1 MAGFGL
7 EKCAYFVIFLK
18 IMEKIV
24 LQWYKVCKNDAKTWF
39 NSIRNINPKSRLG
52 RRESSNDGI
61 VRKILMKGTYI
72 KILTGLLICLLFSG
86 CGQKTEQPEEDL
98 QEYITLRAGAAEIL
112 NDMQIYQGMEETEAE
127 ADEQAGEEQKQ
138 REQAQKERE
147 YQARFDAIERIED
160 IEANDYEI
168 MEEQIFPVVVESC
181 GTEECTFFP
190 AMEKN
195 YNRLAIFLA
204 DGEGNIF
211 FKTNQL
217 ETNNRIP
224 GQLKQVTRNLSA
236 VTFSDLN
243 RDGRTD
249 IVLITKCVNDRGE
262 YAGKPYKV
270 GDVLFQGDKTF
281 YRDWRISDKINR
293 FDMNRSVN
301 SIIAFVKNG
310 RSTEFLYT
318 ATTLDELLKNG
329 FTIIEE
335 QDYARRFEKL
345 GKLQVVPGTFRIS
358 EYDIFMIYL
367 VDEKGDIVWSFQPM
381 GSYDN
386 LYTLRGITGKDVD
399 GDGMKDLVVLA
410 RYTYEGENGELL
422 IQTECAI
429 YYQRTGGFDIDT
441 EFSRKYKCN
450 EEDTMEALIPKIRAY
465 WGWQVE
471 ETEETAEGGEEE
483 N

>member
-1 MAGFGL
+1 MRDTA
-7 EKCAYFVIFLK
+7 
-18 IMEKIV
+18 M
-24 LQWYKVCKNDAKTWF
+24 
-39 NSIRNINPKSRLG
+39 R
-52 RRESSNDGI
+52 
-61 VRKILMKGTYI
+61 ILP
-72 KILTGLLICLLFSG
+72 GLLICFLLFG
-86 CGQKTEQPEEDL
+86 CGQREETEREER
-98 QEYITLRAGAAEIL
+98 QEYIALRAGAAEVL
-112 NDMQIYQGMEETEAE
+112 NDMQIHKGEEETEAG
-127 ADEQAGEEQKQ
+127 AGAQTGKEQEEKERAQ
-138 REQAQKERE
+138 REQAKKEQE
-147 YQARFDAIERIED
+147 YQAHFDAILRTED

-168 MEEQIFPVVVESC
+168 MEEQIFPMTVESR
-181 GTEECTFFP
+181 GMEECTFIP

-195 YNRLAIFLA
+195 YNRLAVFLA
-204 DGEGNIF
+204 DGDGNIF

-224 GQLKQVTRNLSA
+224 GQLKQVTRKLSA
-236 VTFSDLN
+236 VTFSDL
-243 RDGRTD
+243 DGNGKTD
-249 IVLITKCVNDRGE
+249 IVLITKCVNDRGD
-262 YAGKPYKV
+262 YAGKAYKV
-270 GDVLFQGDKTF
+270 GDVLFQGNGTF

-301 SIIAFVKNG
+301 SIIAFVKYG
-310 RSTEFLYT
+310 QSTEFLYT
-318 ATTLDELLKNG
+318 ATTLNELLKNG

-367 VDEKGDIVWSFQPM
+367 IDEKGDIVWSFQPM

-386 LYTLRGITGKDVD
+386 LYALRGITGKDVD

-441 EFSRKYKCN
+441 GFSRKYKCN
-450 EEDTMEALIPKIRAY
+450 EEDTMESLIPKIRAY

-471 ETEETAEGGEEE
+471 ETEETAESGEEE

>member
-1 MAGFGL
+1 
-7 EKCAYFVIFLK
+7 
-18 IMEKIV
+18 
-24 LQWYKVCKNDAKTWF
+24 
-39 NSIRNINPKSRLG
+39 
-52 RRESSNDGI
+52 
-61 VRKILMKGTYI
+61 MKGTYM
-72 KILTGLLICLLFSG
+72 KILSGLLICLLISG
-86 CGQKTEQPEEDL
+86 CGQREEQKEEKL
-98 QEYITLRAGAAEIL
+98 QEYIMLRAGAAEAL
-112 NDMQIYQGMEETEAE
+112 YDMQNDKGTETETEA
-127 ADEQAGEEQKQ
+127 QIEEQVLK
-138 REQAQKERE
+138 EQE
-147 YQARFDAIERIED
+147 YQARFDAILRVED
-160 IEANDYEI
+160 IEANEYDI
-168 MEEQIFPVVVESC
+168 MEEQIFPIVAESF
-181 GTEECTFFP
+181 GMEECTFIP
-190 AMEKN
+190 AMEKSC
-195 YNRLAIFLA
+195 NRLAVFLA
-204 DGEGNIF
+204 DGEGNIL

-224 GQLKQVTRNLSA
+224 GQLKQVTRDLSA
-236 VTFSDLN
+236 VTFSDLD
-243 RDGRTD
+243 RDGKTD
-249 IVLITKCVNDRGE
+249 IVLITRCVNDRGE

-270 GDVLFQGDKTF
+270 GDVLFQGEKTF

-301 SIIAFVKNG
+301 SIIAFVRDG
-310 RSTEFLYT
+310 QSTEFLYT

-329 FTIIEE
+329 FTVIEE

-367 VDEKGDIVWSFQPM
+367 IDEKGDIVWSFQPM
-381 GSYDN
+381 GSHDN

-429 YYQRTGGFDIDT
+429 YYQRTGGFDVDT

-471 ETEETAEGGEEE
+471 PDETGDAGEEE

>member
-1 MAGFGL
+1 MRDTA
-7 EKCAYFVIFLK
+7 
-18 IMEKIV
+18 
-24 LQWYKVCKNDAKTWF
+24 
-39 NSIRNINPKSRLG
+39 IR
-52 RRESSNDGI
+52 
-61 VRKILMKGTYI
+61 ILP
-72 KILTGLLICLLFSG
+72 GLLICFLLLG
-86 CGQKTEQPEEDL
+86 CGQRGEAEKEDR
-98 QEYITLRAGAAEIL
+98 QEYIALRAGAAEVL
-112 NDMQIYQGMEETEAE
+112 NDLQVYKGEEETEAG
-127 ADEQAGEEQKQ
+127 AGAQTGKEREEKERAQ
-138 REQAQKERE
+138 REQEKKEQE
-147 YQARFDAIERIED
+147 YQAHFDAILRTDD

-168 MEEQIFPVVVESC
+168 MEEQIFPMTVESR
-181 GTEECTFFP
+181 GMGECTFIP

-195 YNRLAIFLA
+195 YNRLAVFLA
-204 DGEGNIF
+204 DGDGNIF

-224 GQLKQVTRNLSA
+224 GQLKQVTRKLSA
-236 VTFSDLN
+236 VTFSDL
-243 RDGRTD
+243 DGNGKTD
-249 IVLITKCVNDRGE
+249 IVLITKCVNDRGD
-262 YAGKPYKV
+262 YAGKAYKV
-270 GDVLFQGDKTF
+270 GDVLFQGNGTF

-301 SIIAFVKNG
+301 SIIAFVKYG
-310 RSTEFLYT
+310 QSTEFLYT
-318 ATTLDELLKNG
+318 ATTLEELLKNG

-386 LYTLRGITGKDVD
+386 LYALRGITGKDVD

-410 RYTYEGENGELL
+410 RYTYEGEDGELL

-441 EFSRKYKCN
+441 GFSRKYKCN
-450 EEDTMEALIPKIRAY
+450 EEDTMESLIPKIRAY

-471 ETEETAEGGEEE
+471 ETEETAESGEEE

>member
-1 MAGFGL
+1 MKDKYRKL
-7 EKCAYFVIFLK
+7 LS
-18 IMEKIV
+18 V
-24 LQWYKVCKNDAKTWF
+24 LVLC
-39 NSIRNINPKSRLG
+39 
-52 RRESSNDGI
+52 
-61 VRKILMKGTYI
+61 LM
-72 KILTGLLICLLFSG
+72 LLLG
-86 CGQKTEQPEEDL
+86 CGQKEKLP
-98 QEYITLRAGAAEIL
+98 AG
-112 NDMQIYQGMEETEAE
+112 DV
-127 ADEQAGEEQKQ
+127 QAGEIPAKEARTEEIQTDEAGAYELQTKAIPLQ
-138 REQAQKERE
+138 EGQAGSFPQYAVLTAGAGKMLDDTGAVKRPSEEELANEQARKEKE
-147 YQARFDAIERIED
+147 YQARFDSIKRIEE
-160 IEANDYEI
+160 IEAMGYEV
-168 MEEQIFPVVVESC
+168 MREQIFPILVESY
-181 GTEECTFFP
+181 GRGEYTFLP
-190 AMEKN
+190 AMEKD
-195 YNRLAIFLA
+195 YNRLALFIA
-204 DGEGNIF
+204 DEGGNIF

-224 GQLKQVTRNLSA
+224 GQLKQMTRELSA

-249 IVLITKCVNDRGE
+249 IVLITRCVNDRGD

-270 GDVLFQGDKTF
+270 GDVLFQGEGTF

-301 SIIAFVKNG
+301 TIISYVRDG
-310 RSTEFLYT
+310 ESTEFLYT
-318 ATTLDELLKNG
+318 ATTLKELLENG
-329 FTIIEE
+329 FTIIKE

-367 VDEKGDIVWSFQPM
+367 IDEEGNIVWSFQPM
-381 GSYDN
+381 GSHDN

-429 YYQRTGGFDIDT
+429 YYQRTGGFVVDT
-441 EFSRKYKCN
+441 EFGRKYKCN

-471 ETEETAEGGEEE
+471 ELETEDTKEDAD
-483 N
+483 